1 MCIAAEGLA
10 PGFRDAHSGDRVTVG
25 NYGFSWSSATSDIR
39 GLDLN
44 FHSQYLDTGSSDNRA
59 HGFQLRCLSE

>member
-1 MCIAAEGLA
+1 MN
-10 PGFRDAHSGDRVTVG
+10 VG
-25 NYGFSWSSATSDIR
+25 NYGCSWSSATSGIN

-44 FHSQYLDTGSSDNRA
+44 FNSQYLNTSSSDSRA

>member
-1 MCIAAEGLA
+1 M
-10 PGFRDAHSGDRVTVG
+10 TVG
-25 NYGFSWSSATSDIR
+25 NYGLSWSSATSDIR

-44 FHSQYLDTGSSDNRA
+44 FHSQHFNTGSSDNRA